1 MGRFTGVIFLNT
13 FFSPFLTFKQ
23 LKDEQTQILSK
34 DNFFITIYL
43 YSLCTLGTHG
53 IHHKEQFKR
62 TCFQINAHNM

>member
-34 DNFFITIYL
+34 DNFFYYNLFILIVYFRNAWNTSQRTI
-43 YSLCTLGTHG
+43 
-53 IHHKEQFKR
+53 
-62 TCFQINAHNM
+62 